1 MNTQIPILLSITF
14 LVAFCF
20 PIYMIAS
27 LTRRHVSGKRSI
39 TIFWMIIVLYG
50 LYLAVVAYAS
60 INGAFSENTLPPKI
74 VKLTTIPLLLF
85 YLGIVFNTKWY
96 RMLLKS
102 IPVKEF
108 ILLHR
113 FRLIGSFFLVLL
125 LLGFLPPVFA
135 LIAGLGDIITAIS
148 SIWIAKLLKEGRTKA
163 HSWALV
169 WNSFGFLDI
178 LITSTTAVL
187 LTKISIETGALGVE
201 VLTVFP
207 FCFIPAFAPATI
219 IFLHITI
226 YRKLLVEKFR

>member
-1 MNTQIPILLSITF
+1 MTF
-14 LVAFCF
+14 WV
-20 PIYMIAS
+20 
-27 LTRRHVSGKRSI
+27 
-39 TIFWMIIVLYG
+39 IIVFYL
-50 LYLAVVAYAS
+50 LYLIVVGYAS
-60 INGAFSENTLPPKI
+60 IKGTFSENTLPPKI
-74 VKLTTIPLLLF
+74 VQLTTIPLLLF
-85 YLGIVFNTKWY
+85 YLGIVFNIKWY
-96 RMLLKS
+96 KMLLKS
-102 IPVKEF
+102 IPVEEF

-125 LLGFLPPVFA
+125 LLGLLPRVFA
-135 LIAGLGDIITAIS
+135 LIAGLGDIITAIT
-148 SIWIAKLLKEGRTKA
+148 SIWIAKLIKEGRTKA

-187 LTKISIETGALGVE
+187 LTKISMETGAPGVE